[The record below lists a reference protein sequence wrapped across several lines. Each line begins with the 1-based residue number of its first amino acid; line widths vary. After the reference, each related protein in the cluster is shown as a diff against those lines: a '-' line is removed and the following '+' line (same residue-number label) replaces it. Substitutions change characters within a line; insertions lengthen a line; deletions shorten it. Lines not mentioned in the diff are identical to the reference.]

1 MKRLLLISI
10 LTIIL
15 CNLVFSQ
22 TEPKRIYAYEKI
34 AKLKTQIQK
43 LLKKG
48 ETKKALKTLDD
59 LKDEEVRKE
68 SDFYVIKAEIFLK
81 EKNFEQANDYFQ
93 SAFDF
98 ELLEF
103 FNQYNLCRNSSGGM
117 FENTFMSCDLAIFS
131 YKKLAKINIKRQ
143 QELEKADAIQYLLPF
158 NLKRSEELKP
168 MFEDILLWRG
178 SAYIDTKNYDK
189 AVEFLS
195 LVIKQIPNK
204 FAAHKLRAKAYR
216 GLGKIDL
223 AEADEKK
230 AEELHD

>member
-1 MKRLLLISI
+1 MKQLLFIAI
-10 LTIIL
+10 ITIIL
-15 CNLVFSQ
+15 SVLALAQPNKQ
-22 TEPKRIYAYEKI
+22 EYPYEKI
-34 AKLKTQIQK
+34 AKLRTQIER
-43 LLKKG
+43 LLNKG
-48 ETKKALKTLDD
+48 ETKKALQTLDE

-68 SDFYVIKAEIFLK
+68 SEFYVMKAEIFLK
-81 EKNFEQANDYFQ
+81 DKNFEQANSYFQ
-93 SAFDF
+93 TAFDF
-98 ELLEF
+98 EMLEF
-103 FNQYNLCRNSSGGM
+103 FNKYNLCRDSSGGM

-178 SAYIDTKNYDK
+178 SAYLDTKNYDK

-195 LVIKQIPNK
+195 LLIKQIPNK

-216 GLGKIDL
+216 GLGKNDL
-223 AEADEKK
+223 AEADEKR

>member
-1 MKRLLLISI
+1 MKKLLFIAI
-10 LTIIL
+10 ITIIL
-15 CNLVFSQ
+15 NGLALAQ
-22 TEPKRIYAYEKI
+22 NTKHEYPYEKI
-34 AKLKTQIQK
+34 AKLRSQIGK
-43 LLKKG
+43 LLNKG
-48 ETKKALKTLDD
+48 ETKKALQTLDE

-68 SDFYVIKAEIFLK
+68 SEFYTIKAEVFLK
-81 EKNFEQANDYFQ
+81 DKNFEQANDYFQ

-98 ELLEF
+98 EMLEF

-168 MFEDILLWRG
+168 MFEDLLLWRG
-178 SAYIDTKNYDK
+178 SAYLDTKNYDK

-195 LVIKQIPNK
+195 LLIKQIPNK

-216 GLGKIDL
+216 GLGKNDL
-223 AEADEKK
+223 AEADEKR